1 MRRVSHLLLGLGKG
15 GAETMLCEVL
25 KNQQSQEIEYQ
36 VISFGAAHYYEDT
49 IRSIGVPLICFN
61 IKRRPIKAIV
71 GTIRLLKKAD
81 VLCCWMYKANLIGF
95 ILGKI
100 ARVKK
105 IVWCIRHSD
114 LSSQNN
120 KRSILFAS
128 RLCSKWSKKVD
139 LIAYNGFQAKQVH
152 EAQGYDTSKGTIID
166 NGCDCEQY
174 SFNPEARQ
182 RIRNDFGIS
191 DDTKIILSVSRYA
204 PIKDIPTFVKAIKA
218 IKEVRHDVVAFICG
232 TGLVDQ
238 NTELTEMIT
247 KEGLSIGKDIYLLG
261 LRNDVPALLSAC
273 DLYLLHSAGE
283 AFPNSLLQAMSC
295 GCMCVSTKVGEVRRM
310 LTCNAFLAEPAD
322 PFDIATK
329 CNNLLCLDEN
339 EKQAIRTNNRMRAM
353 QFDIKKI
360 VAEYEQMW

>member
-1 MRRVSHLLLGLGKG
+1 
-15 GAETMLCEVL
+15 MLCEVL

-36 VISFGAAHYYEDT
+36 VISFGAAHYYEDA

-182 RIRNDFGIS
+182 RIRNGFGIS

-247 KEGLSIGKDIYLLG
+247 KEGLSIGRDLFLLG

-273 DLYLLHSAGE
+273 DLYVLHSAGE
-283 AFPNSLLQAMSC
+283 AFPNSLLQAMAT
-295 GCMCVSTKVGEVRRM
+295 GCVCISTDVGDVKRIM
-310 LTCNAFLAEPAD
+310 GNNKYVVNIGASAGIAHLACKLLDLDDSKREL
-322 PFDIATK
+322 IAK
-329 CNNLLCLDEN
+329 D
-339 EKQAIRTNNRMRAM
+339 NRAKA
-353 QFDIKKI
+353 QKYDIKNI
-360 VAEYEQMW
+360 VKDYEKLFF